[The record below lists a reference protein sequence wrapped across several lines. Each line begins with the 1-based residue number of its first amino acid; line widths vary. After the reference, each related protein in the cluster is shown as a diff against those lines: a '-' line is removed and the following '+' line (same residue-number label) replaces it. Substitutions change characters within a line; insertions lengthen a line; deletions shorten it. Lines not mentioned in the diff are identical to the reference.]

1 MDGVQFS
8 NPNTSCVGLRS
19 MDIYI
24 VIYIFRYYVFKCQ
37 CIEIYS
43 AMTVVIGGSMLANLA
58 AGQNLDTLF
67 DLLKRSRY
75 MVLVLKVLT
84 HLPYMGTSGIGAGV
98 HSSLDHLIRIISADS
113 LPRGGFQ
120 PPPVQQGRDLPDSEH
135 LLRAN
140 GGENCIM
147 PGVSN
152 PRDPVVP
159 NLRRYDWTRRF
170 GTYSQSVEHITVPEV
185 RYDWIPRESTYR
197 KMGAIKI
204 Y

>member
-120 PPPVQQGRDLPDSEH
+120 PPPCSKDGTCRTPSTSSGQTGERTVSCLESQTLGIQSYRTSEGTTGPDV
-135 LLRAN
+135 LAPTVR
-140 GGENCIM
+140 
-147 PGVSN
+147 VSN
-152 PRDPVVP
+152 TSPY
-159 NLRRYDWTRRF
+159 LRF
-170 GTYSQSVEHITVPEV
+170 GTTGSLGKVLTEN
-185 RYDWIPRESTYR
+185 
-197 KMGAIKI
+197 GCN
-204 Y
+204 